1 MPPTSLS
8 RLAASVHPA
17 AGIRTAWDAG
27 LMFFLLRIAFWLGV
41 VLILLPGAPQHDTS
55 TGEVGTADAISAAS
69 ATVHDLRGFCERE
82 PGACTVG
89 SEVATNMG
97 HRAQAGAKMLYD
109 FLTQAL
115 AEHDAGSQTNEPA
128 KSAFRKSSPQQRASQ
143 STLTPA
149 DLAPTWRGPPMRKAG
164 THSA

>member
-1 MPPTSLS
+1 
-8 RLAASVHPA
+8 
-17 AGIRTAWDAG
+17 
-27 LMFFLLRIAFWLGV
+27 MFFLLRIAFWLGV

-55 TGEVGTADAISAAS
+55 TGEVGTADALSAAS
-69 ATVHDLRGFCERE
+69 ATVNDLKGFCARE
-82 PGACTVG
+82 PDACTVG
-89 SEVATNMG
+89 SEVATSMG

-115 AEHDAGSQTNEPA
+115 AARDAGSHTGEPA
-128 KSAFRKSSPQQRASQ
+128 KSAFVKPSPQQRASQ

-149 DLAPTWRGPPMRKAG
+149 DLAPTWRGPPLRKTG